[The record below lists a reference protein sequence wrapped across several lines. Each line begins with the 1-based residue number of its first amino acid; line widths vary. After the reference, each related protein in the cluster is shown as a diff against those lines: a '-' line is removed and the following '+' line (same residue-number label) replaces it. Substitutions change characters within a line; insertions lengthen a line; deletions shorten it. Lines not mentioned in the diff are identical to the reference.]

1 MKHLLFLII
10 TLHGFLFFAQQNSV
24 LINSFFKDRLLDNSD
39 SNQYRGNGF
48 LPVFESEYDLNK
60 VIRDSS
66 KQFYTLTNILFKKHL
81 FELKGENY
89 FLTISP
95 VADLTLGKDRTDTT
109 GRRLFQNT
117 RGIFIEGDL
126 LKSFSFSTAVY
137 ENQARFSSYETAYY
151 SSIGELYPNQSAGT
165 YSMQNA
171 VIPGAARTKPF
182 KIDGFD
188 YAYAVGNIIYRPHR
202 SIILSAG
209 NNAHFIG
216 DGYRSL
222 LLSDNSVPAP
232 FVRAV
237 VKLSKKWEFNYL
249 RIRLFNLIRRP
260 VSSSVESY
268 YESKSFSA
276 NYISYRPNN
285 KFSIS
290 LFEGVIWSRGDS
302 ITSKRVHPLYYSP
315 IPGTALAMLSKAE
328 MNYLLGINFNYTPLL
343 GHRIYGQVAATNCE
357 LSKLGFQIGY
367 RRYSLFGQKNLQL
380 QVEYN
385 HVPKGMYQTGNMRMN
400 YSYYNLPMAAVKG
413 SGFEEIVV
421 RLNHE
426 WNRCYID
433 EKLVYYSLNKHI
445 PNSLLPIT
453 TNNSSISGNIALNQI
468 ELGYR
473 FNRKMNLTVY
483 GNWQVRSEKTSDD
496 KLNNLL
502 FVGFRTGILNHYN
515 DF

>member
-1 MKHLLFLII
+1 
-10 TLHGFLFFAQQNSV
+10 
-24 LINSFFKDRLLDNSD
+24 
-39 SNQYRGNGF
+39 
-48 LPVFESEYDLNK
+48 
-60 VIRDSS
+60 
-66 KQFYTLTNILFKKHL
+66 
-81 FELKGENY
+81 
-89 FLTISP
+89 
-95 VADLTLGKDRTDTT
+95 
-109 GRRLFQNT
+109 
-117 RGIFIEGDL
+117 
-126 LKSFSFSTAVY
+126 
-137 ENQARFSSYETAYY
+137 
-151 SSIGELYPNQSAGT
+151 
-165 YSMQNA
+165 MQNA

-209 NNAHFIG
+209 NTAHFIG

-249 RIRLFNLIRRP
+249 RMRLFNLIRRP

-290 LFEGVIWSRGDS
+290 FFEGVIWSRGDS

-400 YSYYNLPMAAVKG
+400 YSYYNLPMAAV
-413 SGFEEIVV
+413 
-421 RLNHE
+421 
-426 WNRCYID
+426 
-433 EKLVYYSLNKHI
+433 
-445 PNSLLPIT
+445 
-453 TNNSSISGNIALNQI
+453 
-468 ELGYR
+468 
-473 FNRKMNLTVY
+473 
-483 GNWQVRSEKTSDD
+483 
-496 KLNNLL
+496 
-502 FVGFRTGILNHYN
+502 
-515 DF
+515 

>member
-1 MKHLLFLII
+1 MKHLLIFVI
-10 TLHGFLFFAQQNSV
+10 TINAFHFFAQQNSI
-24 LINSFFKDRLLDNSD
+24 LIHSFFKDRLLDNSD
-39 SNQYRGNGF
+39 SNHYRGNGF
-48 LPVFESEYDLNK
+48 LPAFESEYDLKK

-66 KQFYTLTNILFKKHL
+66 RQFYTLTNILFKKHL
-81 FELKGENY
+81 FELKGDNY

-95 VADLTLGKDRTDTT
+95 VADLTLGKDKTDTT
-109 GRRLFQNT
+109 NRQLFQNT

-126 LKSFSFSTAVY
+126 LKNFSFSTAIC

-151 SSIGELYPNQSAGT
+151 SSIGELYPNQSTGT

-182 KIDGFD
+182 KNDGFD
-188 YAYAVGNIIYRPHR
+188 YAYAFGNINYRPHR
-202 SIILSAG
+202 SVILSAG
-209 NNAHFIG
+209 NTSHFIG

-222 LLSDNSVPAP
+222 LLADNSVPSP

-237 VKLSKKWEFNYL
+237 IKLSKKWEFNYL
-249 RIRLFNLIRRP
+249 RMRLLNLIRRP

-276 NYISYRPNN
+276 NYISFRPNN

-302 ITSKRVHPLYYSP
+302 INSKRVHPLYYSP
-315 IPGTALAMLSKAE
+315 IPGTALAILSKAE
-328 MNYLLGINFNYTPLL
+328 MNYLLGINFNYSPFL
-343 GHRIYGQVAATNCE
+343 GHRIYGQITATNCE

-380 QVEYN
+380 QFEYN
-385 HVPKGMYQTGNMRMN
+385 HVPKGMYQTENSRMN

-413 SGFEEIVV
+413 SGFDELVI

-433 EKLVYYSLNKHI
+433 EKLVYYSLTKYM
-445 PNSLLPIT
+445 PNNLLPVNTI
-453 TNNSSISGNIALNQI
+453 NSPLSGNITINQI

-473 FNRKMNLTVY
+473 FNKKMNLTLF
-483 GNWQVRSEKTSDD
+483 GNWQVRSEKTNNDTF
-496 KLNNLL
+496 NNLL
-502 FVGFRTGILNHYN
+502 FIGFRTGILNHYN